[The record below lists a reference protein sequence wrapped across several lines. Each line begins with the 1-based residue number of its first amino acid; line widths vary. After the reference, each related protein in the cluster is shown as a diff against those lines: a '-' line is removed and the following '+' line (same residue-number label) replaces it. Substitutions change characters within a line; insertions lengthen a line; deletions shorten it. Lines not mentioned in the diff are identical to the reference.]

1 MELIRNILDHK
12 GYALHTTEMA
22 TPVADALRTLTERN
36 IGSLLVFEGPELR
49 GIFTE
54 RDYVRWA
61 ARGGNNGAESRVGDI
76 MDRHVHR
83 IAPDQRVD
91 EAMGVMTN
99 KRVRHLV
106 VEEHDRVVG
115 LVSIGDVVHAVIS
128 SQASEIDQLHRYI
141 QGEGSASAT
150 S

>member
-1 MELIRNILDHK
+1 
-12 GYALHTTEMA
+12 MA
-22 TPVADALRTLTERN
+22 SLRTLTERN

-106 VEEHDRVVG
+106 VEDNPANQALFRYY
-115 LVSIGDVVHAVIS
+115 LRDAS
-128 SQASEIDQLHRYI
+128 SESCQA
-141 QGEGSASAT
+141 
-150 S
+150 